1 MIEHNEVEVLGRVTL
16 VSLHGIHLWTARK
29 KISPA
34 DFPGVEFPPEQLMS
48 LGSKHVLDPEQLKP
62 FERCKREAHSECS
75 RVGVRFLGG
84 YAVPEEK
91 LNELL
96 VKLRDIKTKFISY
109 RGKFLS
115 NYDQF
120 TSDWAN
126 ADWKKPEW
134 REMILRSITP
144 KAEVACK
151 FDFGFTA
158 MKIVPHPDE
167 ELSEG
172 LGDEV
177 KGLTSEL
184 IKEVST
190 EARNIIQR
198 GLLQR
203 GTATQGTVNTLRKI
217 SEKIDG
223 LAFLSPFVAVVSSYV
238 SRVVNVMPTEGTIKD
253 DDFQRLSSLVV
264 SLSSEYGIKTLL
276 NAAKQNHVST
286 EDPFEFLKDIS
297 DVARN
302 EFSPIL
308 TDDAPELSVDE
319 TEAEQIEIGTN
330 ENVTSSAVD
339 LIDSESQPVFVDEH
353 FVSVEFS
360 ETKEIAVQTIEP
372 VQAETIVIQDA
383 APPVSPMETLTFDW

>member
-383 APPVSPMETLTFDW
+383 APPVSPTETLTFDW

>member
-1 MIEHNEVEVLGRVTL
+1 MIEQNEVEVLGRVTL

-48 LGSKHVLDPEQLKP
+48 LGSKHVLDPEQLKT

-96 VKLRDIKTKFISY
+96 IKLRDIKKKFMEYKTKF
-109 RGKFLS
+109 LA
-115 NYDQF
+115 NYDQY

-126 ADWKKPEW
+126 ADWKKDEW
-134 REMILRSITP
+134 REMILRSLTP

-151 FDFGFTA
+151 FDFAFTA

-172 LGDEV
+172 LADEV
-177 KGLTSEL
+177 KGLTAEL

-190 EARNIIQR
+190 EARNIILR
-198 GLLQR
+198 GLLTR

-223 LAFLSPFVAVVSSYV
+223 LTFLSPFVAVVSNYV
-238 SRVVNVMPTEGTIKD
+238 SSVIKAMPKEGTIKD
-253 DDFQRLSSLVV
+253 NDFQALSSLVV
-264 SLSSEYGIKTLL
+264 SLSSEYGIKALMS
-276 NAAKQNHVST
+276 AAKQNHSVGDDFGFLDDIYAVAIEEFVPSASVTAPELLDEST
-286 EDPFEFLKDIS
+286 ENDGAAPAFIETESLNS
-297 DVARN
+297 DVAVN
-302 EFSPIL
+302 IEANVDVVEEQYQTFEF
-308 TDDAPELSVDE
+308 DE
-319 TEAEQIEIGTN
+319 TPDVAAQIIEPEIAE
-330 ENVTSSAVD
+330 
-339 LIDSESQPVFVDEH
+339 VFV
-353 FVSVEFS
+353 V
-360 ETKEIAVQTIEP
+360 
-372 VQAETIVIQDA
+372 QDA
-383 APPVSPMETLTFDW
+383 VTPATPMESLAFDW

>member
-308 TDDAPELSVDE
+308 TDDALELSVDE

-360 ETKEIAVQTIEP
+360 EAKEIAVQTIEP

-383 APPVSPMETLTFDW
+383 APPVSPTETLTFDW